1 MRVAVVD
8 DHPLVWQGIKA
19 VLSRE
24 PDMEPVGWASNGREA
39 ERLVEEQD
47 PDVVLMDMR
56 LPGES
61 GIDIIKR
68 IKPKAPSAR
77 FVILTTYA
85 ERQDVNAAISM
96 GVDGYVLKE
105 ALPEE
110 MLAALRLVAQGR
122 PYFDPAIIQLMIVN
136 QQHNDELSE
145 LTEREQDVLRELAK
159 GLSNK
164 EIAKELFVTEFT
176 VKKHVSGILSKL
188 GLKDRTQAALYAA
201 ERKRESSSQVL
212 VPPW

>member
-1 MRVAVVD
+1 MKVAVVD

-19 VLSRE
+19 VLAAE
-24 PDMEPVGWASNGREA
+24 PDMEPIGWASNGREA
-39 ERLVEEQD
+39 ERLIQEQD

-61 GIDIIKR
+61 GIDIIRR
-68 IKPKAPSAR
+68 IKPKAPAAR

-85 ERQDVNAAISM
+85 ERQDVNAAINM

-110 MLAALRLVAQGR
+110 MLAALRLVGQGR
-122 PYFDPAIIQLMIVN
+122 PYFDPGVMQLMLAN
-136 QQHNDELSE
+136 QQRNDELSE

-164 EIAKELFVTEFT
+164 EIAKELFVTEYT

-188 GLKDRTQAALYAA
+188 GLKDRTQAALYAIA
-201 ERKRESSSQVL
+201 NGATT
-212 VPPW
+212 

>member
-19 VLSRE
+19 VLSTE
-24 PDMEPVGWASNGREA
+24 PDMEPIGWASNGREA
-39 ERLVEEQD
+39 EKLVLD
-47 PDVVLMDMR
+47 RNPDVVLMDMR

-61 GIDIIKR
+61 GLDIIQR
-68 IKPKAPSAR
+68 IKPKVPSAR

-85 ERQDVNAAISM
+85 EQQDVTAAINM

-110 MLAALRLVAQGR
+110 MLAALRLVGRGR
-122 PYFDPAIIQLMIVN
+122 PYFDPAVMQLVVAN
-136 QQHNDELSE
+136 QKRQDELSE
-145 LTEREQDVLRELAK
+145 LTERELEVLQELAQ

-164 EIAKELFVTEFT
+164 EIAGKLFVTEYT

-188 GLKDRTQAALYAA
+188 GLKDRTQAALYALSG
-201 ERKRESSSQVL
+201 RPSS
-212 VPPW
+212 

>member
-19 VLSRE
+19 VLAAE
-24 PDMEPVGWASNGREA
+24 PDMEPIGYASNGREA
-39 ERLVEEQD
+39 ERLIEEQN

-68 IKPKAPSAR
+68 IKPKAPAAR

-122 PYFDPAIIQLMIVN
+122 PYFDPAIMQLMITS
-136 QQHNDELSE
+136 QQRNDELSE

-164 EIAKELFVTEFT
+164 EIAKELFVTEYT

-201 ERKRESSSQVL
+201 ERKRR
-212 VPPW
+212 

>member
-1 MRVAVVD
+1 MELKVAVVD

-19 VLSRE
+19 VLQTNK
-24 PDMEPVGWASNGREA
+24 DMEPIGWASNGREA
-39 ERLVEEQD
+39 EKLILEQK
-47 PDVVLMDMR
+47 PDVVLMDLR

-61 GIDIIKR
+61 GLDIVKR
-68 IKPKAPSAR
+68 LKPRAPSAH

-85 ERQDVNAAISM
+85 EQQDVTKALNI

-110 MLAALRLVAQGR
+110 MLNALRLVSKGR
-122 PYFDPAIIQLMIVN
+122 PYFDPAVMQLVARN
-136 QQHNDELSE
+136 RQRENELSL
-145 LTEREQDVLRELAK
+145 LTERELEVLQELGR

-164 EIAKELFVTEFT
+164 EIARKLFITEYT

-188 GLKDRTQAALYAA
+188 GLKDRTQAALYAV
-201 ERKRESSSQVL
+201 EQEL
-212 VPPW
+212 

>member
-1 MRVAVVD
+1 MKVAVVD

-19 VLSRE
+19 VLAAE
-24 PDMEPVGWASNGREA
+24 PDMEPIGYASNGREA
-39 ERLVEEQD
+39 ERLIQEQN

-122 PYFDPAIIQLMIVN
+122 PYFDPGVMQLMLAN
-136 QQHNDELSE
+136 QQRAHELSE

-164 EIAKELFVTEFT
+164 DIARELFVTEYT

-201 ERKRESSSQVL
+201 ERIRK
-212 VPPW
+212 

>member
-1 MRVAVVD
+1 MRIAVVD

-19 VLSRE
+19 VLAAE
-24 PDMEPVGWASNGREA
+24 PDMEPVGWASNGQEA

-68 IKPKAPSAR
+68 LRPKAPSVR

-85 ERQDVNAAISM
+85 EQQDVTDAINM

-110 MLAALRLVAQGR
+110 MLAALRLVGRGR
-122 PYFDPAIIQLMIVN
+122 PYFDPAVMQLVVASRRRR
-136 QQHNDELSE
+136 DELSE
-145 LTEREQDVLRELAK
+145 LTERELEVLQELAN

-164 EIAKELFVTEFT
+164 QIASKLFVTEYT

-188 GLKDRTQAALYAA
+188 SLKDRTQAALYAD
-201 ERKRESSSQVL
+201 RKSV
-212 VPPW
+212 V

>member
-1 MRVAVVD
+1 
-8 DHPLVWQGIKA
+8 
-19 VLSRE
+19 
-24 PDMEPVGWASNGREA
+24 MEPIGWASNGREA
-39 ERLVEEQD
+39 ERLIQEQD

-61 GIDIIKR
+61 GIDIIRR
-68 IKPKAPSAR
+68 IKPKAPAAR

-85 ERQDVNAAISM
+85 ERQDVNAAINM

-110 MLAALRLVAQGR
+110 MLAALRLVGQGR
-122 PYFDPAIIQLMIVN
+122 PYFDPGVMQLMLAN
-136 QQHNDELSE
+136 QQRNDELSE

-164 EIAKELFVTEFT
+164 EIAKELFVTEYT

-188 GLKDRTQAALYAA
+188 GLKDRTQAALYAIA
-201 ERKRESSSQVL
+201 NGATT
-212 VPPW
+212 